1 MQCIGSN
8 SGKRFPIGRRIFPEQ
23 ELTSKCN
30 DRICFF
36 RKKFRFLSRG
46 ILFSPG
52 TGFQA
57 AITVDKSLSLSQG
70 FTIKS
75 AAAFQE
81 ETASSISPKAVINT
95 TSGGSGRSRIQFSQK
110 GSPRSAS
117 PVPKFISNKTT
128 STSSSRKQSR
138 QQSRHRSNKPPS

>member
-1 MQCIGSN
+1 MGNSYRRSVHIKSHHYRARMNLKEARHARWSAAKRLRSPLSILSDNLCNAPGSN

-23 ELTSKCN
+23 GVDKQCN

-52 TGFQA
+52 TDSQA

-75 AAAFQE
+75 AAPFFQ
-81 ETASSISPKAVINT
+81 
-95 TSGGSGRSRIQFSQK
+95 GRDSQFDITK
-110 GSPRSAS
+110 
-117 PVPKFISNKTT
+117 
-128 STSSSRKQSR
+128 KQ
-138 QQSRHRSNKPPS
+138 